1 MSRSRIKS
9 NFMKNILPILALL
22 MSVSGIAVS
31 LGREEVRCHLGLESA
46 ACPREEEKTTEDT
59 PATTPESPPATTPES
74 PQIEETPPETTRNI
88 EVSPEVSPSPE
99 SETPVEFTPIPENNP
114 SPEVPPENPPTSETK
129 AVEKTPDAEKSP
141 DVNPSKEGETESI
154 PLEVIPPG
162 Q

>member
-1 MSRSRIKS
+1 
-9 NFMKNILPILALL
+9 MKNILPILALL

-46 ACPREEEKTTEDT
+46 ACPREEEKTSEDTPATTRESPPATT
-59 PATTPESPPATTPES
+59 PATTPESPRIEATPA
-74 PQIEETPPETTRNI
+74 ETTRNI
-88 EVSPEVSPSPE
+88 EPSPEVFPSPK

-114 SPEVPPENPPTSETK
+114 SPEVPPENPPTPETK

-141 DVNPSKEGETESI
+141 DVNPSKDGETKSI
-154 PLEVIPPG
+154 PLEVIPPA

>member
-1 MSRSRIKS
+1 
-9 NFMKNILPILALL
+9 MKNILPILALL

-114 SPEVPPENPPTSETK
+114 SPE
-129 AVEKTPDAEKSP
+129 
-141 DVNPSKEGETESI
+141 
-154 PLEVIPPG
+154 
-162 Q
+162 

>member
-46 ACPREEEKTTEDT
+46 ACPQEEQNISEDT
-59 PATTPESPPATTPES
+59 PATTPESPR
-74 PQIEETPPETTRNI
+74 IKETPAETTRNS
-88 EVSPEVSPSPE
+88 EPSPEVSPSPE
-99 SETPVEFTPIPENNP
+99 KETPVEFTPIPEKNP
-114 SPEVPPENPPTSETK
+114 SPEVPPENPPTPETK

-141 DVNPSKEGETESI
+141 DVNPSKDGETESI

>member
-46 ACPREEEKTTEDT
+46 ACPREEQKTSEDTPPDT
-59 PATTPESPPATTPES
+59 PATTPESPR
-74 PQIEETPPETTRNI
+74 IEETPRETTRNI
-88 EVSPEVSPSPE
+88 EPSPEVSPSPE

-114 SPEVPPENPPTSETK
+114 SPEVPPENPPTPETK
-129 AVEKTPDAEKSP
+129 AVEKLQMQKKVPMSIHLKREKLK
-141 DVNPSKEGETESI
+141 VF
-154 PLEVIPPG
+154 L
-162 Q
+162 

>member
-46 ACPREEEKTTEDT
+46 ACPREEEKTSEDT

-74 PQIEETPPETTRNI
+74 PQIEETPTETTRN
-88 EVSPEVSPSPE
+88 SEVSPSPE

-114 SPEVPPENPPTSETK
+114 SPEVTPENPPTPETK

-154 PLEVIPPG
+154 PLEVIPPA

>member
-9 NFMKNILPILALL
+9 NFMNNILPILALL

-46 ACPREEEKTTEDT
+46 ACPQEEQNINEDTPATT
-59 PATTPESPPATTPES
+59 PATTPESPR
-74 PQIEETPPETTRNI
+74 IEETPAETTRNS
-88 EVSPEVSPSPE
+88 EASPEVSPSPE
-99 SETPVEFTPIPENNP
+99 SETPVEFTPIPEKNP
-114 SPEVPPENPPTSETK
+114 SPEVPPENPPTPETK

-141 DVNPSKEGETESI
+141 DVNPSKDGETESI

>member
-1 MSRSRIKS
+1 
-9 NFMKNILPILALL
+9 MKNILPILALL

-46 ACPREEEKTTEDT
+46 ACPREKENTSEDT
-59 PATTPESPPATTPES
+59 PATTPESPR
-74 PQIEETPPETTRNI
+74 IEETPAETTRNI
-88 EVSPEVSPSPE
+88 EPSPEVSPSPE

-141 DVNPSKEGETESI
+141 DVNPSKEGKTESI
-154 PLEVIPPG
+154 PLEVIPPA

>member
-1 MSRSRIKS
+1 
-9 NFMKNILPILALL
+9 MKNILPILALL

-46 ACPREEEKTTEDT
+46 ACPREEEKTSEDT
-59 PATTPESPPATTPES
+59 PATTPES
-74 PQIEETPPETTRNI
+74 PQIEETPTETTRN
-88 EVSPEVSPSPE
+88 SEVSPSPE

-114 SPEVPPENPPTSETK
+114 SPEVTPENPPTPETK

-141 DVNPSKEGETESI
+141 DVNPSKEGETKSI
-154 PLEVIPPG
+154 PLEVIPPA